1 MGSPSLK
8 VRACSCTG
16 GPTGVDGADRGGASA
31 SEPSSKGSQD
41 VPIPRTPGDDS
52 AVGSPMLPDRPAY
65 DDLLDA
71 ALEYTFPASDPISV
85 DSGCARIDAT
95 DKA

>member
-1 MGSPSLK
+1 MSH
-8 VRACSCTG
+8 
-16 GPTGVDGADRGGASA
+16 DH
-31 SEPSSKGSQD
+31 
-41 VPIPRTPGDDS
+41 PIPRAPGDDP

-85 DSGCARIDAT
+85 DSGCARIDAA